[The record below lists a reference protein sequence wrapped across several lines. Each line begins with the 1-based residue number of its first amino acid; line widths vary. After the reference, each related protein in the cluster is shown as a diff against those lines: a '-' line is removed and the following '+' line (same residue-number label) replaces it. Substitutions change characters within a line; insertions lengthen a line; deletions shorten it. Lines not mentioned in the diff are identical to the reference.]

1 MFRLPIRLLHAALR
15 FDFML
20 LIRNFPTRSQKED
33 FNTSVTFCCHDCHVN
48 CHLIYRRVAYMMC
61 VFSLIDLYNHW
72 FASFVQVSAS
82 HWMSVQIS
90 KSTGNDTVMDAAYL
104 ATTASE
110 MCDNFVLLCHSIAGP
125 PELAVSTIQDYHE
138 DVTQKSKTRNRFPVL
153 WNKVKSLVHT
163 RN

>member
-82 HWMSVQIS
+82 HWMSVQAPLNLQS
-90 KSTGNDTVMDAAYL
+90 AQFR
-104 ATTASE
+104 TTMKTSHKRARQGTDFQS
-110 MCDNFVLLCHSIAGP
+110 CGIKLNLLFTPGI
-125 PELAVSTIQDYHE
+125 ELQTLSAE
-138 DVTQKSKTRNRFPVL
+138 P
-153 WNKVKSLVHT
+153 
-163 RN
+163 